1 MRSNRRAD
9 TEPERK
15 VRSLLHRQGYRFRKD
30 AAIAVADG
38 SVRADIVFQRA
49 RLAVFID
56 GCFWHCCPEHGTRP
70 KANSDYW
77 GPKLDRNVER
87 DKITNARLRQAGW
100 TVLRLW
106 EHAPASVAAARIA
119 TALKNCG
126 RIRN

>member
-9 TEPERK
+9 TRPERR

-30 AAIAVADG
+30 APIAVADG
-38 SVRADIVFQRA
+38 SVRADIVFPRA

-70 KANSDYW
+70 NANNDYW

-87 DKITNARLRQAGW
+87 DRLTGNRLRDAGW
-100 TVLRLW
+100 TVLRVW
-106 EHAPASVAAARIA
+106 EHAPADEAVAEIVA
-119 TALKNCG
+119 TLRATSY
-126 RIRN
+126 